1 MAKEAKI
8 MIVVFLVI
16 FGGLGYLI
24 YRNNKIA
31 TTAVDKSI
39 LITSTSHSRGDSNA
53 KVNIVEFGD
62 YQCPACGAAYPI
74 VEQVLAQYKN
84 NSNVNYV
91 FRNFPLPQH
100 QFAPL
105 AAEAAEAA
113 GAQGNYWGMYN
124 LLYTNQNTWVNSSDP
139 LSIFVTYA
147 TQLKLD
153 AVRFK
158 SEVQA
163 SKYAD
168 IINQDQQAGLAL
180 GINATP
186 TFYINGFQAVGIQS
200 VDDFKSRIDAELVK

>member
-8 MIVVFLVI
+8 MIAVFLVI

-24 YRNNKIA
+24 YHSNKVA
-31 TTAVDKSI
+31 TTPVDKSV
-39 LITSTSHSRGDSNA
+39 LISSTSHSRGNPDA

-62 YQCPACGAAYPI
+62 YECPACGAAYPI
-74 VEQVLAQYKN
+74 VEQVLVQYKGN
-84 NSNVNYV
+84 PQVNYV

-100 QFAPL
+100 QFAAL

-124 LLYTNQNTWVNSSDP
+124 MLYTNQNDWVNSSDP

-147 TQLKLD
+147 AQLKLD
-153 AVRFK
+153 TARFT
-158 SEVQA
+158 SEVRA

-186 TFYINGFQAVGIQS
+186 TFYINGIQAVGIQS
-200 VDDFKSRIDAELVK
+200 VDDFKSRIAAELAK